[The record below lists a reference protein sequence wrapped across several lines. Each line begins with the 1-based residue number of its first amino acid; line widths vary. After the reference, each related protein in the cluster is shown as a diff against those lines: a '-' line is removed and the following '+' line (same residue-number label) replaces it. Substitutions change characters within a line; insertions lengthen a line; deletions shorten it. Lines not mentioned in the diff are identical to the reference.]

1 MSPKKIHTLIP
12 FAAAAALCMAAAS
25 LPFFRE
31 SGVSPLTLAIVLGM
45 AAGNSPLN
53 RHTAALG
60 DAVLFAKGTLLR
72 LGIVFYGFRITV
84 PQLLYAGWPALLA
97 DVCVVAG
104 TFVLALYLGRRLRLD
119 ADTAALVGAG
129 SAICGA
135 AAVLAAQ
142 PVLKAK
148 EADVG
153 VAVATVVVFGTLA
166 MFVYPLMAA
175 ALLPHDAPAAAWFGW
190 GIYTGATVHEVAQVA
205 AAGAAVNPVTADVAV
220 ITKMIR
226 VLLLAPFLLLLPRL
240 MRRFNG
246 STDAGG
252 SGASV
257 PWFALGFIAAAVFNS
272 FIPLP
277 AALHG
282 GILQA
287 DTFLL
292 TLAMCALGFSTRWQR
307 VHQAGMRPLLL
318 AALLAIWLLIG
329 GGAISYAACR
339 LFV

>member
-45 AAGNSPLN
+45 AAGNSTLN

-72 LGIVFYGFRITV
+72 L
-84 PQLLYAGWPALLA
+84 
-97 DVCVVAG
+97 
-104 TFVLALYLGRRLRLD
+104 D
-119 ADTAALVGAG
+119 ADTAARVGAG

-148 EADVG
+148 EAAVG
-153 VAVATVVVFGTLA
+153 VAMATVVVFGTLA

-175 ALLPHDAPAAAWFGW
+175 ALLPHGAPNAAWFGW

-252 SGASV
+252 GASV
-257 PWFALGFIAAAVFNS
+257 PWFALGFIAAAVPS
-272 FIPLP
+272 
-277 AALHG
+277 ASA
-282 GILQA
+282 
-287 DTFLL
+287 
-292 TLAMCALGFSTRWQR
+292 R
-307 VHQAGMRPLLL
+307 AGR
-318 AALLAIWLLIG
+318 
-329 GGAISYAACR
+329 ACIR
-339 LFV
+339 RACGRCCWPPFWRSGC